1 MATFK
6 KLLQKVFNI
15 NRDSKSHDFF
25 NKEGYNISIYQKY
38 YKILE
43 QIHNF
48 YKPKFY
54 LEIGVRDG
62 DSLRLCKNDCLAVG
76 VDSGSLPTNIDQH
89 NIKIFQQ
96 TSDDFFKF
104 HDVSNE
110 FGKIDIGFIDGMHL
124 FEFFLRDFINIEKHS
139 KKDSIIIIH
148 DTNPIDEITSNRERK
163 TSFWTGDVYKI
174 PMILKEYR
182 PDLKIINLDI
192 ALTGLCFV
200 TNLDNKS
207 TVLSSNYDKI
217 IKNFVNINY
226 SDIANDKVEKLN
238 IKKIGKDFDV
248 SKLFID

>member
-1 MATFK
+1 MLIFK
-6 KLLQKVFNI
+6 KLLKNLS
-15 NRDSKSHDFF
+15 NLNAPPKCNDFF
-25 NKEGYNISIYQKY
+25 NEEGYNISTYQKY

-54 LEIGVRDG
+54 IEIGVRDG
-62 DSLRLCKNDCLAVG
+62 DSLRLCQSDCLAVG
-76 VDSGSLPTNIDQH
+76 VDSGSLPSNINNP

-96 TSDDFFKF
+96 TSDNFFKS

-110 FGKIDIGFIDGMHL
+110 FGKVDIGFIDGMHL

-148 DTNPIDEITSNRERK
+148 DTNPIDEISSSRERK
-163 TSFWTGDVYKI
+163 TNFWTGDVYKI

-182 PDLKIINLDI
+182 PDLKIINLDV
-192 ALTGLCFV
+192 ALTGLCFI

-207 TVLSSNYDKI
+207 TILNSNYDKI
-217 IKNFVNINY
+217 FKSFVNLNY
-226 SDIANDKVEKLN
+226 SDIANDKVKKLN
-238 IKKIGKDFDV
+238 IKKISKEFDV
-248 SKLFID
+248 TELFSD